1 MFYSTDPVNTET
13 ESQLDGH
20 AQPDTSVD
28 QRELDVLSVVHAA
41 SPDDGDATGKKDTP
55 ASHLSQ
61 RSIANALG
69 MSVGLTNAILKRLT
83 DKGFVMMRRI
93 NHNNVHYLVTP
104 DGIDQISR
112 RSYLYLRRTIGNV
125 VRYKERLRAF
135 CHTTREQGVREIIL
149 VGESDLTF
157 ILEWCAQK
165 AGLTFRQVGSA
176 GEVEGFGVEEAD
188 ASLEPVQNSGKSHP
202 DRGAVGGIAYSG
214 EGQPGE
220 NRTGL
225 EERDQPRTHGDGIV
239 PRTPSSGTTLNRAA
253 TTAERCR
260 DQATRPGSLIVLSEH
275 TQETDRP
282 NVVLLH
288 RVVLGLPDR

>member
-20 AQPDTSVD
+20 AQPDTVD

-41 SPDDGDATGKKDTP
+41 APDDGDATGGTDAP
-55 ASHLSQ
+55 ASRLSQ

-104 DGIDQISR
+104 EGIDQISR

-125 VRYKERLRAF
+125 VRYKERLREF

-165 AGLTFRQVGSA
+165 EGLTFRQVGSVGEAEA
-176 GEVEGFGVEEAD
+176 G
-188 ASLEPVQNSGKSHP
+188 P
-202 DRGAVGGIAYSG
+202 DDGA
-214 EGQPGE
+214 
-220 NRTGL
+220 
-225 EERDQPRTHGDGIV
+225 
-239 PRTPSSGTTLNRAA
+239 
-253 TTAERCR
+253 
-260 DQATRPGSLIVLSEH
+260 RPGSLILLSEH
-275 TQETDRP
+275 ILETDRP
-282 NVVLLH
+282 GLVLLH
-288 RVVLGLPDR
+288 RIVLGLP

>member
-13 ESQLDGH
+13 ESQPDGN

-41 SPDDGDATGKKDTP
+41 APDDGQAQGGTDAP
-55 ASHLSQ
+55 APRLSQ

-104 DGIDQISR
+104 EGIDQISR

-125 VRYKERLRAF
+125 VRYKERLREF

-165 AGLTFRQVGSA
+165 EGLTFRQVRSV
-176 GEVEGFGVEEAD
+176 GEVELQGVKEPSG
-188 ASLEPVQNSGKSHP
+188 SLWPEDNTGKSHP
-202 DRGAVGGIAYSG
+202 DRGAVGGNADRG
-214 EGQPGE
+214 EGQ
-220 NRTGL
+220 TGKDGADL
-225 EERDQPRTHGDGIV
+225 EVGD
-239 PRTPSSGTTLNRAA
+239 PP
-253 TTAERCR
+253 
-260 DQATRPGSLIVLSEH
+260 TRPGALILLSEH
-275 TQETDRP
+275 TLETDCTDA
-282 NVVLLH
+282 VLLH
-288 RVVLGLPDR
+288 RVVLGLT